1 MLKEFTMTVTND
13 EHDVTEPQA
22 RKLRREL
29 FSDELVGQL
38 LARAGERGVSLT
50 GEAGSFPR

>member
-1 MLKEFTMTVTND
+1 MTVTND